1 KMVLI
6 TLTLCIAAVGLL
18 YLVMTW
24 NFDYW
29 RKRRVPGPKPKIVT
43 GNYPNM
49 FSMKRN
55 VIYDINDIY
64 NKYKSKYDAVGIFGG
79 RIPQLLVINP
89 QLVRRVFVSDFRHFH
104 DNEVAKYV
112 DEKTDFIFANN
123 LFSLTGR
130 KWKQWRAEITPG
142 LTMGRLKTMYPVTNT
157 VCQKLSEW
165 ITKQVGLET
174 TGKNGIDAKEMSLRF
189 TSEMVTDVVL
199 GLSAGSFS
207 DNPIPIVTHVNDLF
221 KQPWAFKLFFVVTST
236 FPALSHLLKLRF
248 VPKHV
253 EKLFIEL
260 MTRAVE
266 ARRAQLAADKE
277 FERSDFLE
285 YIMQLAD
292 KRDLNIRQLL
302 ARTMTFMLDG
312 FETTAIAL
320 AHMLLLLGR
329 DQEAQQRL
337 REEILPRLKNGV
349 VAFDELNSLPY
360 LDACLQEAIRIFPPS
375 FMSSKLCT
383 ENIELTNKD
392 GPNFVVE
399 KGIAVVVPNYCFMQD
414 EEYFADSKAFQPERF
429 IEPDAAKNYRGQ
441 GVFLGFG
448 DGPRICIG
456 MRFATAQIKAAIVE
470 LITKF
475 NVRVNPKTRKDNEL
489 EPTGIVTSLRGG
501 IWLDM
506 ELRQ

>member
-1 KMVLI
+1 RMVLI

-49 FSMKRN
+49 LSMKRN

-64 NKYKSKYDAVGIFGG
+64 NKYKCKYDAVGIFGG
-79 RIPQLLVINP
+79 RLPQLLVINP
-89 QLVRRVFVSDFRHFH
+89 QLARRVFVSDFKHFH
-104 DNEVAKYV
+104 DNDIARFL

-123 LFSLTGR
+123 PFSLTGE
-130 KWKQWRAEITPG
+130 KWKQRRAEITPG
-142 LTMGRLKTMYPVTNT
+142 LTMGRVKTVYPVTNT

-165 ITKQVGLET
+165 VTKQVRLET

-207 DNPIPIVTHVNDLF
+207 GKPTPIMTHVNDLF
-221 KQPWAFKLFFVVTST
+221 NQPWTFMLFFVLTST
-236 FPALSHLLKLRF
+236 FPALSYLLKLRF
-248 VPKHV
+248 IPKKV
-253 EKLFIEL
+253 EKFFIEL
-260 MTRAVE
+260 MSSAVD
-266 ARRAQLAADKE
+266 ARRAQLAAGKE
-277 FERSDFLE
+277 FKRSDFLE

-292 KRDLNIRQLL
+292 KRDLNTRQLV
-302 ARTMTFMLDG
+302 ARTMTFLLDG
-312 FETTAIAL
+312 FETTSTVL

-360 LDACLQEAIRIFPPS
+360 LDACLQEAIRIFPPA

-383 ENIELTNKD
+383 ESIELPNKD

-399 KGIAVVVPNYCFMQD
+399 KGTTVVVPLYCFMQD
-414 EEYFADSKAFQPERF
+414 EEFFADSKAFQPERF
-429 IEPDAAKNYRGQ
+429 MEPDAAKNYRDQ
-441 GVFLGFG
+441 GVFMGFG

-475 NVRVNPKTRKDNEL
+475 NVRVNPKTRKDNEFDPSAIL
-489 EPTGIVTSLRGG
+489 TSLRGG